1 MREYTLSGKNMTIVG
16 SNTLAFLNPA
26 AGRAIEITQVDVS
39 QFGTAVAQQIGIEVG
54 TKVSAFPTLVS
65 TTPAKTKGSD
75 AVSSIVGGTAGAAGT
90 GGVNASAEGAG
101 AITTTWPDAF
111 NNLTPWLWTP
121 MSTLGQTVVIAGQ
134 DAVGFYVKLQMT
146 PTTLTGWNVVIG
158 YREIS

>member
-26 AGRAIEITQVDVS
+26 AGRAIEITGVDVS

-54 TKVSAFPTLVS
+54 TKVTAFPTLVS
-65 TTPAKTKGSD
+65 ATPAKTKASD

-90 GGVNASAEGAG
+90 CGVNASAEGGG
-101 AITTTWPDAF
+101 AITTIWPDAF
-111 NNLTPWLWTP
+111 NNLTPWIWSP
-121 MSTLGQTVVIAGQ
+121 MSTLGQTIIIAGQ

-146 PTTLTGWNVVIG
+146 PTTLTGWNATIT
-158 YREIS
+158 YREVA